1 MRRQQTRALT
11 IRYVSA
17 LLGVAGLLL
26 AWQIAVQRS
35 LSVQESD
42 SRIINVAGRQRMLS
56 QRLTMLLLALE
67 VEAQGRRDNLTELA
81 RVADEWEHSQAAL
94 QRGLLGENSPSVQ
107 QELARIEGAH
117 GSMLMAAHAAIAAGP
132 GADLRSHVAAVRAS
146 QDLFLSGMDAIVV
159 LYEQEAHARVISLRR
174 AELALFVLALA
185 VLALEGLLVF
195 RPAVRGL
202 RTYLAE
208 RDEALRA
215 LLDVSD
221 YEQKRVAQE
230 LHDGLAQQLCAASF
244 FVKTL
249 RKKLGGG
256 AHEERIEEIG
266 RLLDE
271 SFEQTRAL
279 AHDLHAHV
287 LEAEGIAAAF
297 REFAAQT
304 ERVFGVSCRVENHLN
319 LEVPLIMQR
328 HLYQIGREAVLNAA
342 KHAQATSIEI
352 ELLRDAA
359 QLTLSIRD
367 DGIGANTTRPD
378 GMGSRLMKSRA
389 QIIGATL
396 EIVAREPR
404 GTVVRCT
411 APHMTDVV

>member
-1 MRRQQTRALT
+1 MRRQQTPAFT

-17 LLGVAGLLL
+17 LLGIAGLLL
-26 AWQIAVQRS
+26 AGQIAVQRS
-35 LSVQESD
+35 LRVQESD
-42 SRIINVAGRQRMLS
+42 SRIINMAGRQRMLS

-67 VEAQGRRDNLTELA
+67 VEAKGRDNLTELA

-107 QELARIEGAH
+107 KEFARIEGAH
-117 GSMLMAAHAAIAAGP
+117 RSMLAAAHGAIAAGP
-132 GADLRSHVAAVRAS
+132 GADLRSHVAAVRVS
-146 QDLFLSGMDAIVV
+146 QDAFLSGMDAIVV
-159 LYEQEAHARVISLRR
+159 LYEHEAHARVISLRR
-174 AELALFVLALA
+174 AELVLLVLALA
-185 VLALEGLLVF
+185 VLALDGLLVF
-195 RPAVRGL
+195 RPPVRGL
-202 RTYLAE
+202 RTYLSE
-208 RDEALRA
+208 RDDAMRA

-230 LHDGLAQQLCAASF
+230 LHDGLAQQLFSASV

-249 RKKLGGG
+249 RMKLGGT

-271 SFEQTRAL
+271 SLDQTRAL
-279 AHDLHAHV
+279 AHDFHSYV
-287 LEAEGIAAAF
+287 LETEGIAAAF
-297 REFAAQT
+297 REFAART
-304 ERVFGVSCRVENHLN
+304 ESVFGISCRVENHLDP
-319 LEVPLIMQR
+319 EVPLNMQR

-352 ELLRDAA
+352 ELLRDAG

-367 DGIGANTTRPD
+367 DGIGVKTTRPD